1 MKSAY
6 LAAALLALGVAACSK
21 EAPPPAPAPKVEA
34 PKPAAEAPKPAE
46 APVAAPASGTARGTA
61 PAADAAKPAEAPKAD
76 AAPKK

>member
-21 EAPPPAPAPKVEA
+21 EAPPPAPA
-34 PKPAAEAPKPAE
+34 
-46 APVAAPASGTARGTA
+46 
-61 PAADAAKPAEAPKAD
+61 ADAAKPAEAPKAD